1 MKKFTINCDFNGQKS
16 PFTVFIGKPQETH
29 HPLHFQAEWLSS
41 QRGGSIP
48 PEVMESVSKIQELA
62 KKNGVS
68 LEDLC
73 VYAIGSAEQ
82 DQGTKQDEPDDVSQ
96 DKEGGLEELSSD
108 RVSTSEEVNEISED
122 LPEEESSSEDDSK

>member
-1 MKKFTINCDFNGQKS
+1 MKKFTINCDFNGQKA

-29 HPLHFQAEWLSS
+29 HPLHFQAEWLST

-48 PEVMESVSKIQELA
+48 SEVMESVSKIQDLA

-73 VYAIGSAEQ
+73 VYAIGAAEQ
-82 DQGTKQDEPDDVSQ
+82 DQDQKQDEFDD
-96 DKEGGLEELSSD
+96 
-108 RVSTSEEVNEISED
+108 
-122 LPEEESSSEDDSK
+122 SSSNI